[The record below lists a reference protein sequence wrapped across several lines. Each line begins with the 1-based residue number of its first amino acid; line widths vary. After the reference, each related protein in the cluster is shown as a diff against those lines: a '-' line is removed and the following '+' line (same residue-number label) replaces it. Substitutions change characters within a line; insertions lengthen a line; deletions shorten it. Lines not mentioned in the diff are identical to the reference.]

1 MSFINCIRC
10 ILSGL
15 KNGLHQGVKDALREL
30 GCDTNYS
37 KQAFS
42 KRRRQIRPEA
52 FKEILAL
59 TVREFYGKAP
69 FHRWHGHRV
78 LAIDGTKYNLPTSQE
93 LLEMYGSQQGSNNQI
108 QAMGSCLYDVLN
120 GMILDAQ
127 LAPYYANERALAEN
141 HLQILSETMKQ
152 ESTQELI
159 LIDRGYPSAKLI
171 ETMEKHGF
179 HYVMRCSK
187 EICRSMHLRG
197 TDCTIM
203 HHFLKSTK
211 ELKLR
216 VLKIVLEDSEEI
228 LITNLY
234 DAHLTYEDFLSLYH
248 LRWGIEENY
257 KRQKVIMEIENF
269 SGTGAIAV
277 QQDFYATLIISNIAA
292 AFVFDNE
299 DAIRKYN
306 EEHEHKYEY
315 KQNLTATI
323 GELRGNLL
331 DLIGT
336 RSAFSRRKHY
346 KALIAGL
353 QSVLVPIRLGRTNER
368 KRLHLS
374 QRFPQNLRKS

>member
-1 MSFINCIRC
+1 
-10 ILSGL
+10 
-15 KNGLHQGVKDALREL
+15 
-30 GCDTNYS
+30 
-37 KQAFS
+37 
-42 KRRRQIRPEA
+42 
-52 FKEILAL
+52 
-59 TVREFYGKAP
+59 
-69 FHRWHGHRV
+69 
-78 LAIDGTKYNLPTSQE
+78 
-93 LLEMYGSQQGSNNQI
+93 
-108 QAMGSCLYDVLN
+108 
-120 GMILDAQ
+120 
-127 LAPYYANERALAEN
+127 
-141 HLQILSETMKQ
+141 
-152 ESTQELI
+152 
-159 LIDRGYPSAKLI
+159 
-171 ETMEKHGF
+171 
-179 HYVMRCSK
+179 MR
-187 EICRSMHLRG
+187 LRG